1 MKRCLAL
8 AVFVMILGHA
18 AFAQR
23 PAEHWVG
30 TWAAAEVGRPQ
41 VAPPPLPSPP
51 GQPPPAAPA
60 PFVHFTNL
68 TLREIVRT
76 SIGGARV
83 RVVLSNVFGT
93 APLSIGGAHISL
105 REKGPSIVAASDR
118 ALAFSGSP
126 ATVIPPGAMVVSDP
140 VDLTIPAL
148 ADLAIDVYLPGQ
160 TDTPSPVTMHGAALE
175 TNYVSSAGNH
185 AGEPALAPA
194 STTPSWFV
202 VSRVEVMASVGA
214 VVAFGDSITDG
225 ARSTPDTNNRYPDQ
239 LARRLNAAGSALTMA
254 VLNAGIGGNRVL
266 SDGAYS
272 SGPNAL
278 ARFEHNVLAQPGATH
293 VIVLEGIND
302 IGYGLHA
309 PNPSAAELIAGHRQM
324 IERAHA
330 HGLKIFGATLTPFEG
345 SPRFTDEGEA
355 KRAALN
361 DWIRTSKAYDGVID
375 FDAATRDASHP
386 LRFNPAFDSGD
397 HLHPNDAGYVAMGNA
412 IDLSVFR
419 AGR

>member
-1 MKRCLAL
+1 MKRSIAL
-8 AVFVMILGHA
+8 AVFAVMLVRGVT
-18 AFAQR
+18 AQR

-30 TWAAAEVGRPQ
+30 TWAASEVGRPQ

-60 PFVHFTNL
+60 PFVHFTNQ
-68 TLREIVRT
+68 TLREIVRV
-76 SIGGARV
+76 SIGGARI
-83 RVVLSNVFGT
+83 RVVFSNVFGT
-93 APLSIGGAHISL
+93 APLSIGAAHVAL
-105 REKGPSIVAASDR
+105 RANGPSIVAASDR
-118 ALAFSGSP
+118 ALAFAGSA
-126 ATVIPPGAMVVSDP
+126 ATVIPPGAMIVSDP
-140 VDLTIPAL
+140 VDLTVPAL
-148 ADLAIDVYLPGQ
+148 ADLAIDLYLPGQ
-160 TDTPSPVTMHGAALE
+160 TDTPSPVTMHGGALE
-175 TNYVSSAGNH
+175 TNYVSSTGNH
-185 AGEPALAPA
+185 AGEAALAPA
-194 STTPSWFV
+194 FTTPSWFV
-202 VSRVEVMASVGA
+202 ITRVEVMSSAGA

-239 LARRLNAAGSALTMA
+239 LARRLNAAGSPVKLA

-330 HGLKIFGATLTPFEG
+330 LGLKIFGATLTPFEG
-345 SPRFTDEGEA
+345 SPRYTEEGEI
-355 KRAALN
+355 KRSALN
-361 DWIRTSKAYDGVID
+361 LWIRSSKAYDGVID
-375 FDAATRDASHP
+375 FDEATRDPNHP

-412 IDLSVFR
+412 IDLGLFR
-419 AGR
+419 AAR